1 MKKIIFCCGL
11 YLLSTFQVYSMLK
24 AGSSSNPI
32 YDRVSFG
39 IRVHMSPLM
48 RIDLRDQSQ
57 TKGVISRDAK
67 IRGDIIEQVAI
78 EPIEKEKSARMERS
92 VRIRAA
98 LDSAPKVVVGGKES
112 ESWNHVFSVM
122 SYDLEKLNFFIEGFG
137 NKEFRNGA
145 VPYVLRDIQILA
157 KRYTP
162 ESLRTVPPLM
172 EVVNLL
178 TKKCGV
184 AENSDI
190 NVILGK

>member
-1 MKKIIFCCGL
+1 MKKVVFCCGV
-11 YLLSTFQVYSMLK
+11 YLLFTSQVYSMLK
-24 AGSSSNPI
+24 VDSLPHPI
-32 YDRVSFG
+32 CNYASFL
-39 IRVHMSPLM
+39 IKVRMSPLM
-48 RIDLRDQSQ
+48 RTDLRDQVQIKSA
-57 TKGVISRDAK
+57 ISRNAK
-67 IRGDIIEQVAI
+67 VKSDIIEQVAI
-78 EPIEKEKSARMERS
+78 DPIEKEKSARMERS